1 MTSAN
6 FETACVICNLEV
18 LQCAHAGSLLL
29 LLLYLGAVPVLVTYK
44 QHVALASV
52 PARARQAF
60 C

>member
-18 LQCAHAGSLLL
+18 LQCANAGSL